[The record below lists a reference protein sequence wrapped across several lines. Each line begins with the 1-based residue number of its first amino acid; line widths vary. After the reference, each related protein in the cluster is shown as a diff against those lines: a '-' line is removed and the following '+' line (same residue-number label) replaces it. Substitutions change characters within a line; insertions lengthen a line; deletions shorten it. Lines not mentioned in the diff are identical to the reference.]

1 VPFPCSSLRSSAP
14 EDPKEKDAARESKLP
29 RGTPLLPFLKAL
41 YFLLPVKGKGLPFEE
56 PLPTEGKEKEGL
68 PFEEPLPTEGKEKE
82 GIPFTFF
89 FLLRDSSSISFCL
102 FETPTL

>member
-56 PLPTEGKEKEGL
+56 PLPTEGKEKEG
-68 PFEEPLPTEGKEKE
+68 
-82 GIPFTFF
+82 IPFTFF